1 MDKDLQAYY
10 EALDEMVNDLVTGIY
25 SKGKEQKALVLTGVN
40 INNPAHLA
48 ALYIASG
55 ASMMFDYDIKVKIN
69 WFKFQALTHR
79 YNLKVTRAT
88 RKTKLPEL
96 NVPEM
101 LKAIEDY
108 RCWNGGFVD
117 IFNEYYKER
126 ANAECNNPSL

>member
-1 MDKDLQAYY
+1 
-10 EALDEMVNDLVTGIY
+10 MVNDFVTGIY
-25 SKGKEQKALVLTGVN
+25 SKGKEQNALVFTGVN

-55 ASMMFDYDIKVKIN
+55 ASMMFDYDIKIKIN

-96 NVPEM
+96 NVPET